1 MDTQPKVVI
10 SILTW
15 NGYIDTVAC
24 LESIYRMNYEN
35 YEVVVI
41 DNGSSDNSFDMIRN
55 RYPLAR
61 IIQSKEN
68 MGYTG
73 GNNIVMR
80 YALEQRAD
88 YVWLLN
94 NDTVVDRN
102 ALLELVNYIEERK
115 NVGLV
120 SSIIYYKSHPDR
132 IQYAGS
138 YIDLDTLDVIYPEN
152 NDIEHRKLFDVC
164 KNVCVW
170 GTALLIR
177 TELIERVGYLDE
189 KYFAYWEDTEYSIR
203 SLKKGYRNAIC
214 YDSIVYHNTEP
225 PQNKPKTPHFYFYM
239 TRNEYMLKSS
249 LLKGLKLLKFNI
261 RYLANVLYQLSFFV
275 SSCEREN
282 VLIDAVVNGAWNGLK
297 NNGGNMTCAQK
308 APQIVKSVLTQ
319 IASMPPYLWSYIL
332 AGNVKKIVSVF
343 KKTIK
348 RYGTLLSS

>member
-1 MDTQPKVVI
+1 MQPKVVI

-15 NGYIDTVAC
+15 NGYIDTMAC
-24 LESIYRMNYEN
+24 LESIYEMNYEN

-41 DNGSSDNSFDMIRN
+41 DNGSSDNSFEIIRN
-55 RYPLAR
+55 KYPLAY

-68 MGYTG
+68 LGYTG

-94 NDTVVDRN
+94 NDTVVERN
-102 ALLELVNYIEERK
+102 ALLELIDYIEKRK

-120 SSIIYYKSHPDR
+120 SSTIYYKSHPDR

-152 NDIEHRKLFDVC
+152 NDIENRKIFEEG
-164 KNVCVW
+164 KNACLW

-177 TELIERVGYLDE
+177 TELIERIGYLNE

-203 SLKKGYRNAIC
+203 SLKEGYRNAIC
-214 YDSIVYHNTEP
+214 VESKVYHNTEP

-239 TRNEYMLKSS
+239 TRNEYMLKSR
-249 LLKGLKLLKFNI
+249 LLKGPKLLRFYF

-275 SSCEREN
+275 SSCGRQN

-297 NNGGNMTCAQK
+297 NNGGNMTSAHK
-308 APQIVKSVLTQ
+308 APRIFKSILTH
-319 IASMPPYLWSYIL
+319 IASMPPYLWSYIFE
-332 AGNVKKIVSVF
+332 GNVEKITKGF
-343 KKTIK
+343 KNTLK
-348 RYGTLLSS
+348 RYGTLFF